1 MNEHGRWA
9 LSTQT
14 WRQRRSPR
22 VGHRQQDDHANG
34 NHWTTQAGSASCQ
47 WLDVCAILQSEKTK
61 MPAHSTLSSAI
72 SCHWQCESWT
82 VVSVV
87 STIIDFSLNGQR
99 AGLGEGKLFV
109 PLLSP
114 LTARLLSATHP
125 ADPDPPFLTR
135 DRRRR

>member
-1 MNEHGRWA
+1 M
-9 LSTQT
+9 
-14 WRQRRSPR
+14 
-22 VGHRQQDDHANG
+22 
-34 NHWTTQAGSASCQ
+34 
-47 WLDVCAILQSEKTK
+47 
-61 MPAHSTLSSAI
+61 
-72 SCHWQCESWT
+72 
-82 VVSVV
+82 VSVV

-114 LTARLLSATHP
+114 LTARLRLLSATHP